1 MSDHKK
7 CPSSEKEHEKCIFIL
22 SYFHRI
28 EPRYCVI
35 STTYLLQF
43 CIFVVKFLIL
53 FGRVCERLLYP
64 VMVASGV
71 SQERTI
77 INNFTPTLHTRHR
90 QPAMDGWFSVA
101 HLFVSSYNKLS
112 PFNCSISTS
121 V

>member
-1 MSDHKK
+1 M
-7 CPSSEKEHEKCIFIL
+7 CCI
-22 SYFHRI
+22 
-28 EPRYCVI
+28 RYCVI

-77 INNFTPTLHTRHR
+77 IN
-90 QPAMDGWFSVA
+90 SVA
-101 HLFVSSYNKLS
+101 NRLIGEVVQSRRRPLIGPS
-112 PFNCSISTS
+112 PG
-121 V
+121 

>member
-1 MSDHKK
+1 MCCD
-7 CPSSEKEHEKCIFIL
+7 
-22 SYFHRI
+22 
-28 EPRYCVI
+28 RYCVI

-77 INNFTPTLHTRHR
+77 I
-90 QPAMDGWFSVA
+90 
-101 HLFVSSYNKLS
+101 SSAANRLIGEVVQSRRRPLEGPY
-112 PFNCSISTS
+112 
-121 V
+121 

>member
-1 MSDHKK
+1 M
-7 CPSSEKEHEKCIFIL
+7 CCV
-22 SYFHRI
+22 
-28 EPRYCVI
+28 RYCVI

-77 INNFTPTLHTRHR
+77 INSAVKR
-90 QPAMDGWFSVA
+90 
-101 HLFVSSYNKLS
+101 
-112 PFNCSISTS
+112 SIGSTIGFHNHGEGPL
-121 V
+121 

>member
-1 MSDHKK
+1 MCCVRH
-7 CPSSEKEHEKCIFIL
+7 
-22 SYFHRI
+22 
-28 EPRYCVI
+28 CVI

-77 INNFTPTLHTRHR
+77 INSAANRLI
-90 QPAMDGWFSVA
+90 GEVA
-101 HLFVSSYNKLS
+101 YYRFH
-112 PFNCSISTS
+112 I
-121 V
+121 